1 MKRLID
7 KTKGAFAP
15 LVLMALL
22 SGQGFAQSEVDNNK
36 TTENNESVAWY
47 GGVGLS
53 TVKAVCTDNCEDVT
67 FGVIGKVGYDFNQHI
82 GIEGRVI
89 KTMWEY
95 EQQKV
100 EHIGIFAKPMLPI
113 SENLHVYGL
122 LGYGKTTTGDKKVFD
137 DSGIAWG
144 VGINYFFGEN
154 YEDEIAEG
162 IKRYQFTKTE
172 SKEDL
177 LEEIKER
184 IALLEQKVQ
193 AKEELREI
201 EQFKELVENEDNRFG
216 LFLDYERLLQ
226 KSDSPDLDAI
236 NFGLS
241 YYF

>member
-1 MKRLID
+1 MKRLMN

-15 LVLMALL
+15 LMFIALL

-36 TTENNESVAWY
+36 TTENNQSVGWY
-47 GGVGLS
+47 GGIGFS
-53 TVKAVCTDNCEDVT
+53 SVKSVCMDNCEDIT

-82 GIEGRVI
+82 GIEGRLI

-113 SENLHVYGL
+113 NDNLHLYGL
-122 LGYGKTTTGDKKVFD
+122 LGYAKTKTGDIKVFD

-144 VGINYFFGEN
+144 VGVNYFFGDKN
-154 YEDEIAEG
+154 EDEIAEG
-162 IKRYQFTKTE
+162 VKKYHFTKADN
-172 SKEDL
+172 KEEL

-184 IALLEQKVQ
+184 ISLLEQKKE
-193 AKEELREI
+193 AKDKLREI
-201 EQFKELVENEDNRFG
+201 EQFKELVEEEDNRFG

-226 KSDSPDLDAI
+226 KSDSPDFDSI
-236 NFGLS
+236 NFGIS
-241 YYF
+241 YDF